1 MFILTN
7 TDFGVLLTLF
17 VFFSCVIDYIR
28 IKDGTRKPPISGNDW
43 KSDENPW
50 LS

>member
-1 MFILTN
+1 MFILTG

-28 IKDGTRKPPISGNDW
+28 INDDTRKPPLDGNDW